1 MTYTDYGKEP
11 MYSIL
16 RLCDILGEFLCA
28 WQAIC
33 YCEWPVYVD
42 RTRATNHQELVK
54 ISREPGGPSSAVHPF
69 THTHTHTHTDTHM
82 CMHMY
87 ENTCTQIF
95 C

>member
-42 RTRATNHQELVK
+42 RTRATNHQEL
-54 ISREPGGPSSAVHPF
+54 
-69 THTHTHTHTDTHM
+69 
-82 CMHMY
+82 C
-87 ENTCTQIF
+87 ENL
-95 C
+95 